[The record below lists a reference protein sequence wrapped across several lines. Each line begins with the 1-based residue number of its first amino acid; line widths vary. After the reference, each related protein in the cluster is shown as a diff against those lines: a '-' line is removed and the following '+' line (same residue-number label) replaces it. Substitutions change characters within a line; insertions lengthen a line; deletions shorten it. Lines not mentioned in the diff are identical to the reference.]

1 MTVKPELKQ
10 YQEKA
15 RDEITNAV
23 LSILGRDD

>member
-1 MTVKPELKQ
+1 MTAQPELKQ
-10 YQEKA
+10 YQGKA